1 MRTAASHSL
10 GLGAP
15 SLSLSPAEHV
25 SSCDSYPGGKLFD
38 PFGFSR
44 GSPAKLDEYKV
55 KEIKN
60 GRLAILVRLLA
71 LVSAIIWLSR
81 PCKMLEKM
89 RVVGTY
95 NPHNLCPAGKSRFC
109 SPVCCHKD
117 GPHHQPCT
125 ALEGKQRMED

>member
-1 MRTAASHSL
+1 MRTAASQNL
-10 GLGAP
+10 GLGPPCLISP
-15 SLSLSPAEHV
+15 SPVKHV

-71 LVSAIIWLSR
+71 PVVCHHLAELPLVKCSR
-81 PCKMLEKM
+81 EQTM
-89 RVVGTY
+89 VVGRY
-95 NPHNLCPAGKSRFC
+95 MQSSQAVLCR
-109 SPVCCHKD
+109 
-117 GPHHQPCT
+117 QI
-125 ALEGKQRMED
+125 